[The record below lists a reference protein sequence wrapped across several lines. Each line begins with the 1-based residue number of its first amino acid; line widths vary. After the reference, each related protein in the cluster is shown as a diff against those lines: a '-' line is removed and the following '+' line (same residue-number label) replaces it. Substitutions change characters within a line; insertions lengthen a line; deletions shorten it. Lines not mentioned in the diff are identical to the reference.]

1 MTKKILAKNF
11 IYFIKISL
19 VKKKHLSEQDMNQ
32 CLNTISKIPELFS
45 KQALKCGQCLT
56 EKELFETLKRMSND
70 KSPWNDGFT
79 KEFFKK
85 L

>member
-1 MTKKILAKNF
+1 
-11 IYFIKISL
+11 
-19 VKKKHLSEQDMNQ
+19 MNQ
-32 CLNTISKIPELFS
+32 YLNTISKIPELCS

-70 KSPWNDGFT
+70 KSPWNDDFT